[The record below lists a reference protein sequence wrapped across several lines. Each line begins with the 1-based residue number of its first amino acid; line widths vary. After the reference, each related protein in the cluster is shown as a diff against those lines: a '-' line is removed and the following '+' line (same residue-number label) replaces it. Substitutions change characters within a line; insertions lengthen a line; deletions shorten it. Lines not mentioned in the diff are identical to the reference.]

1 MVGRRMTR
9 HRGISLIA
17 SHEGEPMRIAKN
29 LLALFAVSLITDA
42 LAVAPSTSALAAGGA
57 LWVSSGTISGGNGTS
72 CNAPGFN
79 SIQDAIA
86 AAAANSTI
94 IVCTGTYTE
103 QLTITKALT
112 ITAQGAVTVQLPA
125 TPANDTTSCAAAV
138 LATIGGAGVQD
149 GVSICGNVT
158 VSMTGLTVDAAWP
171 AGTCNDTLYGIL
183 VGGNATLKLTTSS
196 IIAAGPQPIN
206 GCQGGNGIEIGQAG
220 NSPNPGPAT

>member
-1 MVGRRMTR
+1 MTR

-86 AAAANSTI
+86 AAAANRLDGGRHASRASTNAP
-94 IVCTGTYTE
+94 VCR
-103 QLTITKALT
+103 
-112 ITAQGAVTVQLPA
+112 
-125 TPANDTTSCAAAV
+125 CARRWHVACS
-138 LATIGGAGVQD
+138 IGG
-149 GVSICGNVT
+149 
-158 VSMTGLTVDAAWP
+158 
-171 AGTCNDTLYGIL
+171 
-183 VGGNATLKLTTSS
+183 
-196 IIAAGPQPIN
+196 
-206 GCQGGNGIEIGQAG
+206 
-220 NSPNPGPAT
+220 